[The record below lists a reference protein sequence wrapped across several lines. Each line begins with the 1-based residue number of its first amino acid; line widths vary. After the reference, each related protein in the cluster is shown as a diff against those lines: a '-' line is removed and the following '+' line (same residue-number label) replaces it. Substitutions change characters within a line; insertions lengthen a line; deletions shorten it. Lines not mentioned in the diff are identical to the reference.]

1 MADLRLASS
10 LPRIK
15 RIYPVYRLT
24 DSVFRIGAQFGITA
38 EFEDPDGQ
46 VWALVHLLDGTRP
59 FAAVVEE
66 MQRRFPHLSET
77 DVERGVL
84 ALDEEGFIEDAR
96 QTRYEAAG
104 ADNLERYVGNVNY
117 FSHFVRLGDDR
128 ARAQDR
134 LRASKVVLLGL
145 GGGGSSI
152 LAMLSAAGIGSIVGV
167 DYDHVEA
174 SNLNRQFLYRESD
187 IGSLKTD
194 AARRIIS
201 AMNSTVDFSTVTLK
215 VESPEDVRPIVRGA
229 DLVICAID
237 EPPFVAQRRVN
248 AACVAEGVTCLFG
261 MSQVTSGR
269 MCTVIPMQSGCFD
282 CLAVHYTKHDPSFVD
297 QFRGFS
303 DAHFDPPTIAFGPE
317 IVRLAGMIASE
328 ATRLL
333 AGCPPPQS
341 IGKQVEFDFVAG
353 GVSVLTSWPRYPDE
367 CPTCGRGSEADFDAF
382 AIYDDA
388 ARNRAA

>member
-24 DSVFRIGAQFGITA
+24 DSSFRIGAQFGITA
-38 EFEDPDGQ
+38 EFDDPEGQ
-46 VWALVHLLDGTRP
+46 VWALVHLLDGARP
-59 FAAVVEE
+59 LAAIVDE
-66 MQRRFPHLSET
+66 MQRRFPHLSAT
-77 DVERGVL
+77 DVEHGIL
-84 ALDEEGFIEDAR
+84 ALDDEGFIEDAR
-96 QTRYEAAG
+96 PTRYEKSG
-104 ADNLERYVGNVNY
+104 ADGLERYVGNVNY
-117 FSHFVRLGDDR
+117 FSHFARLGDNR
-128 ARAQDR
+128 AHAQDR

-152 LAMLSAAGIGSIVGV
+152 LAMLAAAGVGRIVGV
-167 DYDHVEA
+167 DYDRVEA

-194 AARRIIS
+194 AARRTIG

-248 AACVAEGVTCLFG
+248 AACVAEGVTCLYG

-269 MCTVIPMQSGCFD
+269 MCTVVPSRSGCFD
-282 CLAVHYTKHDPSFVD
+282 CLAVYYTKEDPSFVD

-303 DAHFDPPTIAFGPE
+303 VAHFDPPPIAFGPE

-333 AGCPPPQS
+333 ADCPPPQS
-341 IGKQVEFDFVAG
+341 IGQQVEFDFVSG
-353 GVSVLTSWPRYPDE
+353 GTSVLTSWPRYPDE
-367 CPTCGRGSEADFDAF
+367 CPTCGRGSESDFEAF
-382 AIYDDA
+382 GIYDEA
-388 ARNRAA
+388 ALNRA